1 MSAQPACSTPE
12 QLAIPE
18 SAVSPFETALDL
30 TAGLRTLGYAEFR
43 PGQERAVET
52 LLSSRRLLY
61 VAPTGGGKSLVYQL
75 PAVLLPGTTI
85 VVSPLIALMQ
95 DQVSALEARGVSATF
110 LASTLGGEELDR
122 RLRAA
127 ARGQFRLLYVAPER
141 LSNFGF
147 RSLLR
152 GLECPLIAIDEA
164 HCISEWGHDFRP
176 DYMQIGSVL
185 SQFPNARVL
194 ACTAT
199 ATPVVRDEIVSRLGL
214 GPETAQIVHGFA
226 RPNLVLRAVEL
237 VSGRDREKYVDELLR
252 EALGDPDPKGGAAII
267 YAPTRMGS
275 EQEAIRLSRAG
286 WGAGFYHAGLE
297 PAERERTQ
305 RRFMERELQ
314 IVVATNAFGMGID
327 RGDVRAVIH
336 LAPPASI
343 ESYYQE
349 VGRAGRDGERAYGL
363 LLTAPTDLPLRRRLI
378 ESGSD
383 GGQVREAV
391 VEHKWG
397 MFLELMRWVEG
408 GSCRH
413 DAILRYFGDQEE
425 ALGGCGQCDVCLSL
439 ATPVADS
446 ETATLIVRKALSG
459 VARVHGRFGMSAAV
473 KLLRGAK
480 DERLARTGLDRVRT
494 HGVLKHESEEWLT
507 RLLRRLVT
515 AGWVVFSGDD
525 RPLVLL
531 TEAGK
536 AVMEGRMPAR
546 VLLPERI
553 VAGARD
559 ARDRKRSRGERVS
572 GGYAASG
579 GARVA
584 GGATVVREDDPLA
597 DEGTRSLF
605 EALRAHR
612 LSVARSDAVPPFVVA
627 SDRTLR
633 DIARLRPRTESEL
646 LEAHGMGPVKAAR
659 YGAGIL
665 SVIAQR

>member
-1 MSAQPACSTPE
+1 MSAQAACPYPE
-12 QLAIPE
+12 QLAIPV
-18 SAVSPFETALDL
+18 ATVSSLPPSFDV
-30 TAGLRTLGYAEFR
+30 TAGLRTLGYSEFR

-52 LLSSRRLLY
+52 LLTRRRLLY

-95 DQVSALEARGVSATF
+95 DQVTALGARGVSATF

-127 ARGQFRLLYVAPER
+127 ARGEFRLLYVAPER
-141 LSNFGF
+141 LSNAGF
-147 RSLLR
+147 QRLVR
-152 GLECPLIAIDEA
+152 GLECPLVAIDEA

-185 SQFPNARVL
+185 SHFPNARVL

-237 VSGRDREKYVDELLR
+237 ASGRDREARVDDLLR
-252 EALGDPDPKGGAAII
+252 EALGSPEPNGAAAII
-267 YAPTRMGS
+267 YAPTRIGS
-275 EQEAIRLSRAG
+275 EQEAIRLERAG
-286 WGAGFYHAGLE
+286 WSAGYYHAGLE
-297 PAERERTQ
+297 PSARERTQ

-327 RGDVRAVIH
+327 RGDVRAVVH

-363 LLTAPTDLPLRRRLI
+363 LLTSPTDLPLRRRLI

-383 GGQVREAV
+383 GERIREAV

-425 ALGGCGQCDVCLSL
+425 ALGGCGQCDVCTSL
-439 ATPVADS
+439 AAPVANPES
-446 ETATLIVRKALSG
+446 TTLLVRKALSG

-473 KLLRGAK
+473 KLLRGMK

-494 HGVLKHESEEWLT
+494 FGIMREESEEWLT

-515 AGWVVFSGDD
+515 AGWVVFSADD

-531 TEAGK
+531 TEPGK
-536 AVMEGRMPAR
+536 AVMEGRTPAR
-546 VLLPERI
+546 VLLPDRTAPGTRE
-553 VAGARD
+553 
-559 ARDRKRSRGERVS
+559 RKRGRGGSTGYPAAATS
-572 GGYAASG
+572 GGRPNGKES
-579 GARVA
+579 
-584 GGATVVREDDPLA
+584 VVREDDPLA
-597 DEGTRSLF
+597 DESTRSLF

-612 LSVARSDAVPPFVVA
+612 LSVARSEAVPPFVVA

-633 DIARLRPRTESEL
+633 ELARLRPKTQSQL

-659 YGAGIL
+659 YGAGFL
-665 SVIAQR
+665 SVIEQS

>member
-1 MSAQPACSTPE
+1 MHAQAACPTPE
-12 QLAIPE
+12 PLAIPE
-18 SAVSPFETALDL
+18 ATVPLPEPALDL

-43 PGQERAVET
+43 PGQERAVDT
-52 LLSSRRLLY
+52 LLKQRRLLY

-75 PAVLLPGTTI
+75 PATLLPGTTI

-95 DQVSALEARGVSATF
+95 DQVTALEARGVPATF

-127 ARGQFRLLYVAPER
+127 ARGDFRLLYVAPER

-147 RSLLR
+147 QRLLR
-152 GLECPLIAIDEA
+152 GLECPLVAIDEA

-185 SQFPNARVL
+185 SQLPNARVL

-214 GPETAQIVHGFA
+214 GPETPQIVHGFA
-226 RPNLVLRAVEL
+226 RPNLVLRASEL
-237 VSGRDREKYVDELLR
+237 VSGRDRDARVDELLR
-252 EALGDPDPKGGAAII
+252 EALGEPDPNGGAAII
-267 YAPTRMGS
+267 YAPTRIGS

-286 WGAGFYHAGLE
+286 WSAGFYHAGLE
-297 PAERERTQ
+297 GGERERTQ
-305 RRFMERELQ
+305 RKFMERELQ
-314 IVVATNAFGMGID
+314 VVVATNAFGMGID
-327 RGDVRAVIH
+327 RGDVRAVVH
-336 LAPPASI
+336 LAPPTSI

-378 ESGSD
+378 EGGSD
-383 GGQVREAV
+383 GERTTPEAV

-397 MFLELMRWVEG
+397 LFLELMRWVEG

-425 ALGGCGQCDVCLSL
+425 ALGGCGQCDVCSSL
-439 ATPVADS
+439 AAPAADA
-446 ETATLIVRKALSG
+446 ETTTLIVRKALSG

-494 HGVLKHESEEWLT
+494 FGVLKNESEEWLT

-515 AGWVVFSGDD
+515 AGWVVFSADE

-531 TEAGK
+531 TEKGK
-536 AVMEGRMPAR
+536 AVMEGRSPAR
-546 VLLPERI
+546 VLLPDRAAPGTRE
-553 VAGARD
+553 
-559 ARDRKRSRGERVS
+559 RKRSRGDRS
-572 GGYAASG
+572 SASEP
-579 GARVA
+579 ARNIVRPM
-584 GGATVVREDDPLA
+584 GETTVVREDDPLA
-597 DEGTRSLF
+597 DESTRTLF

-612 LSVARSDAVPPFVVA
+612 LNVARSEAVPPFIVA

-659 YGAGIL
+659 YGAGFL
-665 SVIAQR
+665 SVVQQS

>member
-1 MSAQPACSTPE
+1 MSSPATP
-12 QLAIPE
+12 
-18 SAVSPFETALDL
+18 FDL
-30 TAGLRTLGYAEFR
+30 SKGLRALGYAEFR
-43 PGQERAVET
+43 PGQERAIET
-52 LLSSRRLLY
+52 LLASRRLLY

-75 PAVLLPGTTI
+75 PALLLPGTTI

-95 DQVSALEARGVSATF
+95 DQVSALEARGVPATF
-110 LASTLGGEELDR
+110 LASTLGAEELDR

-127 ARGQFRLLYVAPER
+127 ARGEFRLLYVAPER

-147 RSLLR
+147 QRLAR
-152 GLECPLIAIDEA
+152 ELECPLIAIDEA

-176 DYMQIGSVL
+176 DYIRIGAVL
-185 SQFPNARVL
+185 SQFPRARVL

-214 GPETAQIVHGFA
+214 GADTAQIVHGFA
-226 RPNLVLRAVEL
+226 RPNLVLRAAEL
-237 VSGRDREKYVDELLR
+237 ASGRDREARVDALLG
-252 EALGDPDPKGGAAII
+252 EALGKPDPAGGAAII
-267 YAPTRMGS
+267 YAPTRIGA
-275 EQEAIRLSRAG
+275 EQEALRLSRAG
-286 WGAGFYHAGLE
+286 WSAGFYHAGLE
-297 PAERERTQ
+297 SSERERTQ
-305 RRFMERELQ
+305 RRFMERDLQ
-314 IVVATNAFGMGID
+314 IIVATNAFGMGID
-327 RGDVRAVIH
+327 RGDVRAVVH
-336 LAPPASI
+336 LAPPTSI

-383 GGQVREAV
+383 GERIREAI

-397 MFLELMRWVEG
+397 LFLELMRWVEG

-439 ATPVADS
+439 ATTAADP
-446 ETATLIVRKALSG
+446 EATALLVRKALSG

-473 KLLRGAK
+473 KLLRGMK

-494 HGVLKHESEEWLT
+494 FGILRQESEEWLT

-546 VLLPERI
+546 VLLPERLLP
-553 VAGARD
+553 GT
-559 ARDRKRSRGERVS
+559 RDRKRSRAERSSAGYPASNVSAPRPAGE
-572 GGYAASG
+572 
-579 GARVA
+579 
-584 GGATVVREDDPLA
+584 ATVLREEDPLA
-597 DEGTRSLF
+597 DESTRSLF

-612 LSVARSDAVPPFVVA
+612 LSVARSEAVPPFVVA

-633 DIARLRPRTESEL
+633 DLARLRPRTESEL

-659 YGAGIL
+659 YGAGFL
-665 SVIAQR
+665 SVIKQ

>member
-18 SAVSPFETALDL
+18 PAVPSPETALDL
-30 TAGLRTLGYAEFR
+30 AAGLRALGYAEFR
-43 PGQERAVET
+43 PGQERAIET
-52 LLSSRRLLY
+52 LLASRRLLY

-75 PAVLLPGTTI
+75 PAILLPGTTI

-95 DQVSALEARGVSATF
+95 DQVSALEARGVPATF

-127 ARGQFRLLYVAPER
+127 ERGDFRLLYVAPER

-147 RSLLR
+147 KRLLR
-152 GLECPLIAIDEA
+152 GLNCPLVAIDEA

-185 SQFPNARVL
+185 TQLPNARVL

-237 VSGRDREKYVDELLR
+237 AGAKDREAHVDALLR
-252 EALGDPDPKGGAAII
+252 EALGDPDPHGGAAIV
-267 YAPTRMGS
+267 YAPTRNSS
-275 EQEAIRLSRAG
+275 EQEATRLSAAG
-286 WGAGFYHAGLE
+286 WSAGYYHAGLE

-305 RRFMERELQ
+305 RRFMERESQ

-349 VGRAGRDGERAYGL
+349 VGRAGRDGERAFGM
-363 LLTAPTDLPLRRRLI
+363 LLTTPTDLPLRRRLI
-378 ESGSD
+378 EGD
-383 GGQVREAV
+383 GDRVTSEAM

-397 MFLELMRWVEG
+397 LFLELMRWVEG

-439 ATPVADS
+439 ATPLADPEKS
-446 ETATLIVRKALSG
+446 TLIVRKALSG

-494 HGVLKHESEEWLT
+494 YGVLRDESEEWLT

-515 AGWVVFSGDD
+515 AGWVVFSADD

-546 VLLPERI
+546 VLMPDRGT
-553 VAGARD
+553 VASPSA
-559 ARDRKRSRGERVS
+559 RKRGRSAS
-572 GGYAASG
+572 GYFAASVSAPRAPG
-579 GARVA
+579 ET
-584 GGATVVREDDPLA
+584 TVVREEDPLA
-597 DEGTRSLF
+597 DESTRSLF

-612 LSVARSDAVPPFVVA
+612 LSVARSEAVPPFVVA

-633 DIARLRPRTESEL
+633 DLARLRPKTESEL

-659 YGAGIL
+659 YGAGFL
-665 SVIAQR
+665 SVIQSS